1 MGDAMKKGRYV
12 LILVLIFVVLIAA
25 AAVSFVFMEFGA
37 APDIP
42 SASYL
47 EIGLSGPLVE
57 FPETNVLSTLMGT
70 GRALSMNE
78 IWTALRMA
86 AVDTRIAGVLVRL
99 GPLECD
105 WAKCAEIRE
114 SLVRFRAS
122 GKKAVAYIEEAPQFS
137 KEYYLAT
144 GCDRIVLHPLGWLG
158 IPGIGGQVPFF
169 KKALDRL
176 GVRVEVQHVEEYKTA
191 YSMFTEPG
199 FTAAHKEMTESLL
212 GDQFAHFVRAI
223 AEARGKTEAQARAL
237 VDQAFFQG
245 QEAVQAGLVDELLY
259 LDEAA
264 ALFRRNGRALPRTT
278 LEAYA
283 LLDPASVGLNRGR
296 KVALVYGSGPIHD
309 GESRAQTMGADTIV
323 RWLQEAREDVSIAA
337 VVFRVDSPGGSAVA
351 SDAIWREVALCKK
364 AKPVVISMS
373 DLAGSG
379 GYWIAM
385 GASRIIAQPQTLT
398 GSIGVLTMKID
409 ASPLLEKL
417 GVTSETVRYGKRS
430 DIFTPFRGLDDEEK
444 SLLRRQLVWIYD
456 RFVEKAAEGRSLKPE
471 AVRKIGRGRVWTGAQ
486 AKELGL
492 VDELGGLSTAL
503 EAAKSLAGIPERED
517 VRLVI
522 RPRRLSFWAALFGR
536 REASAGT
543 ALPRGL
549 GMVLEWIDLL
559 EHDRVLALMPVGI
572 GY

>member
-1 MGDAMKKGRYV
+1 MKKGRYI
-12 LILVLIFVVLIAA
+12 LILVLIFVVLII
-25 AAVSFVFMEFGA
+25 AAVMSFVFMQFGA

-42 SASYL
+42 SAAYL
-47 EIGLSGPLVE
+47 EIGLSGPLME
-57 FPETNVLSTLMGT
+57 FPETNVISTLMGT
-70 GRALSMNE
+70 ARAMSVNE
-78 IWTALRMA
+78 IWMALRMA
-86 AVDTRIAGVLVRL
+86 AVDSRIAGVLVRL

-114 SLVRFRAS
+114 ALVRFRTS

-144 GCDRIVLHPLGWLG
+144 GCDRIILHPLGWLG

-169 KKALDRL
+169 KKTLDRL

-199 FTAAHKEMTESLL
+199 FTAAHKEMTESII
-212 GDQFAHFVRAI
+212 GDQFTHFVRAI
-223 AEARGKTEAQARAL
+223 AEARGKTEAEVRAL
-237 VDQAFFQG
+237 VDRAFYQG
-245 QEAVQAGLVDELLY
+245 EEAVQAGLVDELLY

-264 ALFRRNGRALPRTT
+264 ALFRRDGRALARTT
-278 LEAYA
+278 LESYA
-283 LLDPASVGLNRGR
+283 LVDPAAVGLNRGR
-296 KVALVYGSGPIHD
+296 KVALFYGSGPIHD

-323 RWLQEAREDVSIAA
+323 RWLREAREDDTIAA
-337 VVFRVDSPGGSAVA
+337 VVLRVDSPGGSAVA

-364 AKPVVISMS
+364 AKPVVVSMS

-417 GVTSETVRYGKRS
+417 GVTSETVRFGKRS
-430 DIFTPFRGLDDEEK
+430 DIFTPFRGLDAEEK
-444 SLLRRQLVWIYD
+444 ALLKRQLVWIYD
-456 RFVEKAAEGRSLKPE
+456 RFVAKAAEGRGLTLE

-492 VDELGGLSTAL
+492 VDELGGLSTAIDT
-503 EAAKSLAGIPERED
+503 AKALAGIPKGED

-536 REASAGT
+536 RETSVTA
-543 ALPRGL
+543 ALPRAL
-549 GMVLEWIDLL
+549 GTVLEWIDLL
-559 EHDRVLALMPVGI
+559 ERDRVLALMPVGI